1 MRLLEEHESAT
12 WHGNFAGPCSLKF
25 QKLWKVNMSTRGML
39 VELLCHVDD
48 FASHRELPTEEGKK
62 TKKGITLWGVN
73 PSLYRYC
80 IKIMRFNWGLFVLIQ
95 VNFVGVNPSLYAEF
109 LYS

>member
-62 TKKGITLWGVN
+62 NKE
-73 PSLYRYC
+73 RY
-80 IKIMRFNWGLFVLIQ
+80 
-95 VNFVGVNPSLYAEF
+95 NFVRG
-109 LYS
+109 